1 MRFFFVLPLAC
12 VLALTGC
19 DSFASGFDPTPPDLP
34 LPPLGTCI
42 YTVTDENGATTTIEQ
57 LARFSRQLD
66 SGTAPALVV
75 CDVDGEV
82 GLLDLPYLRLSGV
95 NEDEFLT
102 VPVGESFNP
111 IADYVKENGALYY
124 NEQGQV
130 TIDVRDE
137 ERIGGRFRFRTLL
150 FQSAR
155 NPPEVIVEG
164 TFHAP
169 VVDE

>member
-34 LPPLGTCI
+34 LPPLGMCT
-42 YTVTDENGATTTIEQ
+42 YTVTDENGAATTIEQ
-57 LARFSRQLD
+57 RAYFVQLLD
-66 SGTAPALVV
+66 SETAPARVI
-75 CDVDGEV
+75 CDADGEV

-111 IADYVKENGALYY
+111 IVSYVKENGALYY

-130 TIDVRDE
+130 TIDVRD
-137 ERIGGRFRFRTLL
+137 
-150 FQSAR
+150 
-155 NPPEVIVEG
+155 
-164 TFHAP
+164 
-169 VVDE
+169 